1 VLKEKGTGTGK
12 TMEDEFGNWKKKNK
26 KTTHQT
32 TSVNKTARTTYRCA
46 FNHLRMMSPYPMVVH
61 VMTAQYNDVKYLSHG
76 VATPMP

>member
-1 VLKEKGTGTGK
+1 MKGKKEQEQEQ
-12 TMEDEFGNWKKKNK
+12 TMEDEKNFK

-32 TSVNKTARTTYRCA
+32 TSVNKTARTTYRYA